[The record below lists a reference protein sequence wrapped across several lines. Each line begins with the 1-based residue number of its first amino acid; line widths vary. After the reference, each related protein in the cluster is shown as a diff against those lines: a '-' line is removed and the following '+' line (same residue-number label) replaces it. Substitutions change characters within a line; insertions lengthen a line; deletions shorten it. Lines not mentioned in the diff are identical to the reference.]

1 MTTTKEWSVAGMHC
15 ADCAHTL
22 ERLLRE
28 QAGIDAEVDY
38 TRARARLRSGI
49 PPSGEA
55 LDRALAD
62 TPYRLAPLG
71 NAADSIS
78 SSSGGLEIAI
88 IGSGSAAF
96 AAAIRAGEAGA
107 RVTMIEQGVLGGT
120 CVNVGCVPSKIFI
133 RAALVRHYAGHH
145 PFAGLGHAA
154 LAVDRARL
162 QAQQQ
167 HRVEELRQAKYQSI
181 LDANEHIHLIRGRAR
196 FGGRR
201 QIEVEAEDGR
211 HRLRP
216 DRILIATGAVPAI
229 PSIPGLA
236 GTPYWTSTEALAAT
250 ELPTSLVVLGGSAVG
265 LELAQAFFRLGV
277 KVTVIEL
284 APRLLPREDPLLGER
299 LKRYL
304 GQEGLR
310 ILTGAGTESVCHAGG
325 KFELRVDGETIR
337 TERLLVVVGRRA
349 NTDGLGLELA
359 GVATEPNGAIRVDS
373 HLRTGAE
380 HIYAAGDCT
389 ANPQFVY
396 VAAAAGTRAAINMTG
411 GEATLD
417 LSTMPTVVFTDPGVA
432 GVGLTEETARLRH
445 LDVETRTL
453 ELENVPRALANFD
466 TRGFIKLVANKE
478 NGRLLGAQVLAPEAG
493 EIIQSAALA
502 IRNHMTVEDLAGQL
516 FPYLTLVEGI
526 KLCAQTFTR
535 DVSQLSCCAG

>member
-1 MTTTKEWSVAGMHC
+1 MIAVKEWIVTGMHC
-15 ADCAHTL
+15 ADCAPTI
-22 ERLLRE
+22 EQLLRK
-28 QAGIDAEVDY
+28 QAGIDIKVDY
-38 TRARARLRSGI
+38 AQARARLRTGT
-49 PPSGEA
+49 PPSAGA
-55 LDRALAD
+55 LDRALAE
-62 TPYRLAPLG
+62 TPYRLAPVG
-71 NAADSIS
+71 STAPPIS
-78 SSSGGLEIAI
+78 SPGADLEIAI

-107 RVTMIEQGVLGGT
+107 RVTLIEQGTLGGT

-133 RAALVRHYAGHH
+133 RAALMRHHAGHH
-145 PFAGLGHAA
+145 PFAGLERTTP
-154 LAVDRARL
+154 AVDRARL

-196 FGGRR
+196 FTGARE
-201 QIEVEAEDGR
+201 IEVEAEAGR
-211 HRLRP
+211 RRLHP
-216 DRILIATGAVPAI
+216 DRILITTGAAPII
-229 PSIPGLA
+229 PPIPGLA
-236 GTPYWTSTEALAAT
+236 DTPYWTSTEALAAS

-284 APRLLPREDPLLGER
+284 APRLLPREEPLLGER

-310 ILTGAGTESVCHAGG
+310 VLTGAKTESVYHAGG
-325 KFELRVDGETIR
+325 EFELRVDGETIR
-337 TERLLVVVGRRA
+337 AARLLVAVGRRA

-359 GVATEPNGAIRVDS
+359 GVATETSGAIYVDT

-389 ANPQFVY
+389 SNPQFVY
-396 VAAAAGTRAAINMTG
+396 VAATAGTRAAINMTG
-411 GEATLD
+411 GEAVLD

-432 GVGLTEETARLRH
+432 GVGLTEEMARLQR
-445 LDVETRTL
+445 LTVETRTL
-453 ELENVPRALANFD
+453 DLENVPRALANFD
-466 TRGFIKLVANKE
+466 TRGFIKLVAEKE
-478 NGRLLGAQVLAPEAG
+478 NGRLLGTQVLAAEAG

-502 IRNHMTVEDLAGQL
+502 IHNRMTVEDLAGQL